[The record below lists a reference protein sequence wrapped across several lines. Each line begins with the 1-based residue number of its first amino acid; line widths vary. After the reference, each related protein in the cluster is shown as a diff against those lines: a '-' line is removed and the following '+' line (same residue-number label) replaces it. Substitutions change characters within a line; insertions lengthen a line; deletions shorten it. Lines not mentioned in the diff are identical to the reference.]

1 LQLGKWFFYRLF
13 LAATD
18 VYVVVRMVSLMDKI
32 KRVAALVLAFL
43 AGWVFYAF
51 ASGDAFFVWLVV
63 RLYCQCG

>member
-1 LQLGKWFFYRLF
+1 
-13 LAATD
+13 
-18 VYVVVRMVSLMDKI
+18 MVSLMDKI